1 MTTTPHPDLTKV
13 ADLIKDVRVAFLHTV
28 DSAVEGMPFRVRPM
42 YTQRVDPE
50 TFDGTLWFFTD
61 ANTTKVSEL
70 QTNPNVLLTYA
81 DTDKNRYVVVKGT
94 ANCEHNPAKARE
106 LWNIHAK
113 GWWPEGPE
121 SNSLMLIHVRI
132 HSAEYW
138 DGPSDTSYLLHL
150 VKAVATGERIEVKSD
165 HGRIGQP

>member
-28 DSAVEGMPFRVRPM
+28 DIAVEGMPFRVRPM

-81 DTDKNRYVVVKGT
+81 SPDKNQYVVIKGT

-165 HGRIGQP
+165 HGRITQP